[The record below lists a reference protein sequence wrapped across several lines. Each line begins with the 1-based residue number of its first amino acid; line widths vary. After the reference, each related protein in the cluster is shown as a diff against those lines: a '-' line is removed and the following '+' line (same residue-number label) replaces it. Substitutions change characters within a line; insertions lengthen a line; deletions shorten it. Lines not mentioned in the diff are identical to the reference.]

1 MTPIIALV
9 IVTLAAA
16 RVTRF
21 LTVDKLAEPYRLW
34 VASKFPPPE
43 NSSEQRRIT
52 YLVFCPW
59 CTGIWISIPA
69 AIIVWFAAV
78 EQATSIPGWLAVPA
92 IWLAMAQVTGLLIR
106 GND

>member
-1 MTPIIALV
+1 MTPVLALIV
-9 IVTLAAA
+9 VTLAAA

-34 VASKFPPPE
+34 VAKKFPPPE
-43 NSSEQRRIT
+43 DAEEQRKIT

-69 AIIVWFAAV
+69 AIIVWFVAV
-78 EQATSIPGWLAVPA
+78 DQYTSITGWLAVPA
-92 IWLAMAQVTGLLIR
+92 LWLAIAQSTGLLIR

>member
-1 MTPIIALV
+1 MTPVLALI

-21 LTVDKLAEPYRLW
+21 LTIDKLAEPYRLW
-34 VASKFPPPE
+34 VAKKFPPAE
-43 NSSEQRRIT
+43 NAEEQRRIT

-59 CTGIWISIPA
+59 CTGIWVCIPA
-69 AIIVWFAAV
+69 SIIVWFAAV
-78 EQATSIPGWLAVPA
+78 DQCTSIPGWIAVPA
-92 IWLAMAQVTGLLIR
+92 IWLGMAQATGLLIR